1 MLAKRVLTA
10 LLVAPLAILMIL
22 GLPTP
27 WFALPIGIIFL
38 SAAWEWA
45 RIAGLQN
52 RPARIVLLLLSAL
65 AYVGLWQLRDGPWW
79 PPVIALGV
87 VWWGLACVWLK
98 QLTFAASPTPA
109 HRNMKLVAGAL
120 VLFPAWVAGMS
131 IHGSSPHGPAWT
143 LLAMLLVWGADT
155 GAYFS
160 GRFFGKRKLAPQ
172 ISPGKTW
179 AGAYGAGVAGIL
191 IGLGGGLLLDVH
203 GPRLAGLILL
213 SVLTVAASIVGD
225 LVESLMKR
233 QGQVKDSGNLFPG
246 HGGMLDRM
254 DSVFAALPVFA
265 AGKLLLGL

>member
-27 WFALPIGIIFL
+27 WFAIPIAIIFL
-38 SAAWEWA
+38 SASWEWA
-45 RIAGLQN
+45 RIAGLQH
-52 RPARIVLLLLSAL
+52 RPTRAALLAVSAL
-65 AYVGLWQLRDGPWW
+65 AYFGLWQLRDSGWW
-79 PPVIALGV
+79 PHLIALGV
-87 VWWGLACVWLK
+87 AWWLLACVWLSR
-98 QLTFAASPTPA
+98 LTFAAAPTPA
-109 HRNMKLVAGAL
+109 HRNLKLLAGAL

-131 IHGSSPHGPAWT
+131 IHGSEPHGHVWT

-160 GRFFGKRKLAPQ
+160 GRYFGRRKLAPS

-179 AGAYGAGVAGIL
+179 AGAYGAGLAGIL
-191 IGLGGGLLLDVH
+191 IGLGGGLLLGV
-203 GPRLAGLILL
+203 RGLPLLGLVLL
-213 SVLTVAASIVGD
+213 SLLTVAASIVGD